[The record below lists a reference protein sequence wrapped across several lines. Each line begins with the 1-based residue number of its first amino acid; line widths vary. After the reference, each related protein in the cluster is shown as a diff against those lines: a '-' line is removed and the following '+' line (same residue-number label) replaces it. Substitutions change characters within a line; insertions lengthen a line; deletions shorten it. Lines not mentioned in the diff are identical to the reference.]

1 MNTNDRIVTTGS
13 PRPAD
18 VFAKRRRSHFD
29 EITPR
34 SRYGRHGRDHPRRGR
49 LAADS
54 PSKEDLSEY
63 RTVKTAR
70 TREVTPARPGHAG
83 QTGFLGVS
91 VVRGKSGELVVELV
105 QPESAAAKAG
115 IQKGDF
121 LTHVDGEIVRSPEKL
136 RDDLQTRGP
145 AETVTLRLRRGEERL
160 ERQVALGATSH
171 PRTLGLRGPFLGIV
185 LDMSPEAEGVRI
197 DQVAP
202 ESPAATAGLKPG
214 DQLLKIDSTEVT
226 RSSRLAD
233 ILAEKKPGDNLAV
246 AVRRGTEE
254 LTLRALLLAEPAGSR
269 NGPGAGA
276 AGTGRAGGFGRLYAR
291 TLEEAAFPCRDC
303 SDRVSRHQAQPQEF
317 SQRLGTGLPRDSTSD
332 LDRNNGKTDAD
343 PGSLNDYFREQSG
356 GGFHLEG
363 KVFEW
368 IEVSKKRAEYA
379 PGSGTTNITA
389 VLVEALGKV
398 AARDGKAAFKD
409 YDGFLF
415 LYAGEPVRSNRG
427 SVYAPHAGLI
437 RDFQSKRWPYV
448 FAPEG
453 ERRRTTLGV
462 FVKEFCRVLGLP
474 DLAARR
480 ENPDIEGLGVWCAL
494 SNTFTTSRPQHLSP
508 WAKEKLGWLKPAII
522 DPTVFQKLV
531 LAPIEDSPQEC
542 FKILVRS
549 DGSEYFLLENRARKG
564 FDQDLPGEGLL
575 IWRVIHDRPVLEES
589 HGVVGPTGPTVHV
602 DAVPFPSPAN
612 HAFTPWTTPSSR
624 SPQGG
629 GLPVSITQIR
639 RLTDGRVTFVVG
651 SVPY

>member
-1 MNTNDRIVTTGS
+1 MAFSRGRVGETSMKSQFQRLLIGIVGTLLA
-13 PRPAD
+13 AD
-18 VFAKRRRSHFD
+18 V
-29 EITPR
+29 
-34 SRYGRHGRDHPRRGR
+34 

-70 TREVTPARPGHAG
+70 TREITPARPGHAG

-91 VVRGKSGELVVELV
+91 VAIGKPGELVVDLV
-105 QPESAAAKAG
+105 QPESPAAKAG
-115 IQKGDF
+115 IKSGDL
-121 LTHVDGEIVRSPEKL
+121 LTHLNGELVASPEKL
-136 RDDLQTRGP
+136 RDDLQSRGP
-145 AETVTLRLRRGEERL
+145 AETVTLTLRRGGERL
-160 ERQVALGATSH
+160 ERQVTLGATSR
-171 PRTLGLRGPFLGIV
+171 PRTVGVRAPYLGIV
-185 LDMSPEAEGVRI
+185 LNGSAEGKGVLV

-202 ESPAATAGLKPG
+202 ESPAATAGFKPG
-214 DQLLKIDSTEVT
+214 DQVLKIEGTQLT
-226 RSSRLAD
+226 RPSRLAD

-246 AVRRGTEE
+246 AVLRGSEE
-254 LTLRALLLAEPAGSR
+254 LMLRALLSTEPAGPRSGPAAGVP
-269 NGPGAGA
+269 GPGAGP
-276 AGTGRAGGFGRLYAR
+276 GGAFAR
-291 TLEEAAFPCRDC
+291 PTLEPWKQPVFRVAIVPIEFPDIKHNPKISLKDWERAF
-303 SDRVSRHQAQPQEF
+303 
-317 SQRLGTGLPRDSTSD
+317 LGTRSD
-332 LDRNNGKTDAD
+332 GDKSSKNGNAE
-343 PGSLNDYFREQSG
+343 PGSLNDYFGEQSA

-389 VLVEALGKV
+389 VLVEALGK
-398 AARDGKAAFKD
+398 AATRDGKDAFKAF
-409 YDGFLF
+409 DGFLF

-427 SVYAPHAGLI
+427 SVYAPHAGFI
-437 RDFQSKRWPYV
+437 RSFQSKRWPYV

-453 ERRRTTLGV
+453 GARPTPLGV

-494 SNTFTTSRPQHLSP
+494 SNTFTTRRPQHLSA
-508 WAKEKLGWLKPAII
+508 WAKEKLGWLKPAVI
-522 DPTVFQKLV
+522 DPTPVQKLV
-531 LAPIEDSPQEC
+531 LAPIEDSPQDC

-549 DGSEYFLLENRARKG
+549 DGSEYFLLENRARKR
-564 FDQDLPGEGLL
+564 FDQNLPGDGLL

-602 DAVPFPSPAN
+602 ESIPYPSPAN
-612 HAFTPWTTPSSR
+612 HAFTPQTIPSSR

-639 RLTDGRVTFVVG
+639 RLPDGRVSFVVG
-651 SVPY
+651 AEAY